1 MLCWF
6 HPIGFYMVC
15 FHFYSPQSIFQF
27 LSLWILLWPVDYLRV
42 YCLISAYL
50 WILQISFCY
59 WLWSENILY
68 MISILLNLLRF
79 VLCPNVWSIYVPC
92 APKKNVYPAVAGWS
106 VLQIFNRPNWY
117 IILFVSFISLLIYCL
132 IVVSIIESS
141 ILRCLWLWLLNRV
154 FLIFLPPILST
165 FVSFIFGLCC
175 LGVCLF
181 TCYVLW
187 MDDPFYHDYISFVSA
202 NIFCLKIDVDW
213 YQYSLSNILRG
224 KYLHIFPS
232 LGYFLSLS
240 ASSTRWHPQPW
251 LHVFE
256 PRVHQPTPVSVV
268 PAPDE

>member
-6 HPIGFYMVC
+6 HPVVFYMVC

-27 LSLWILLWPVDYLRV
+27 LSLCILLWPVDYIRV

-59 WLWSENILY
+59 WLWSENILH

-92 APKKNVYPAVAGWS
+92 APEKNVYPAVVGWS

-141 ILRCLWLWLLNRV
+141 ILRSLTVIVESCISHISPSNSVNVCFLYFWSLLFRCV
-154 FLIFLPPILST
+154 SVYLLRSLDGWPFLS
-165 FVSFIFGLCC
+165 
-175 LGVCLF
+175 
-181 TCYVLW
+181 W
-187 MDDPFYHDYISFVSA
+187 
-202 NIFCLKIDVDW
+202 
-213 YQYSLSNILRG
+213 
-224 KYLHIFPS
+224 LHI
-232 LGYFLSLS
+232 LCLCKHFLS
-240 ASSTRWHPQPW
+240 
-251 LHVFE
+251 
-256 PRVHQPTPVSVV
+256 
-268 PAPDE
+268 